1 MYNNNSVDCK
11 IKSKPRHAITDTYL
25 VNPSKFVHQTYCLEE
40 NGYTMSEYA
49 KDRWI
54 ISLITITHL

>member
-25 VNPSKFVHQTYCLEE
+25 VNPSKFVHQT
-40 NGYTMSEYA
+40 
-49 KDRWI
+49 
-54 ISLITITHL
+54 